1 MPIELAPPA
10 AARDSLLGNFIA
22 GSWSND
28 GTDERVADLDP
39 ASGEP
44 LIEVVRSPSRLATEA
59 LAVAAEAQQHWRR
72 RSPLERASVISS
84 AASLL
89 RERSEQIAETMSREE
104 GKPLPEARGEVGR
117 AAEVL
122 DVVAGYAHKPTGEV
136 FPRRRQEQWLLT
148 LSSPLGV
155 VVVIAPWNFP
165 LLIPAWKVA
174 PALLA
179 GNSVVLKPAETT
191 PLTAAH
197 LVQAFADAGLPPGAL
212 NLVLGRGSELGPA
225 LLQAPATAVSFTGS
239 NNTGRELASRAV
251 EQHMKFQLELGG
263 SNPVLVL
270 ADADLDLT
278 VREVV
283 AGATSSSGQKCTA
296 TRRVYVEEGVV
307 ENFTEQL
314 RAALAPLRLG
324 PGIDAAT
331 DVGPLVSS
339 EAKADFDGA
348 VAEVEKVADVHAF
361 GTQPEQGFFVR
372 PRLALGGDPDHPL
385 FREEIFGPMAALF
398 AVADFEEGIARCND
412 TPFGLSASLFS
423 SNLTHALAFADGIDA
438 GMIHVNSQTTGAEP
452 HIPFGGFKQSS
463 SFSRELGRHGIE
475 FFSQVKTV
483 YLEGT

>member
-1 MPIELAPPA
+1 MATELAPPA
-10 AARDSLLGNFIA
+10 ATPNSLLGNFIA
-22 GSWSND
+22 GNWSTD
-28 GTDERVADLDP
+28 GAEERVADLDP
-39 ASGEP
+39 ASGES

-59 LAVAAEAQQHWRR
+59 LAAAADAQHHWRR
-72 RSPLERASVISS
+72 RSPLERASVIAST
-84 AASLL
+84 ASLL

-117 AAEVL
+117 TAEVL

-179 GNSVVLKPAETT
+179 GNSVVLKPAEAT

-197 LVQAFADAGLPPGAL
+197 LVQAFVDAGLPPGAL

-225 LLQAPATAVSFTGS
+225 LLQPPAAAVSFTGS
-239 NNTGRELASRAV
+239 NETGRELARRAI
-251 EQHMKFQLELGG
+251 EQHLKFQLELGG

-270 ADADLDLT
+270 ADADLDLA

-307 ENFTEQL
+307 DSFTEQL
-314 RAALAPLRLG
+314 QAALAPLQLG
-324 PGIDAAT
+324 PGLDAAT

-348 VAEVEKVADVHAF
+348 VAEVERIAEVHAF
-361 GTQPEQGFFVR
+361 GTQPDRGFFVR
-372 PRLALGGDPDHPL
+372 PRLAVGGDPEHPL
-385 FREEIFGPMAALF
+385 FQKEIFGPMVALF
-398 AVADFEEGIARCND
+398 AVRDFDEGVARCND

-423 SNLTHALAFADGIDA
+423 SNLERALTFADSIDA